1 MKFCHY
7 HLAKKCNKAGK
18 CNWAHYV
25 DEIPFCKFDNKC
37 TNKIKCGFRHSSEN
51 EYDFARRLGV
61 GGEAVIRKSPP
72 EDIINMGVIKITSNM
87 NIFKMHEQGKLL
99 GKIIKF

>member
-1 MKFCHY
+1 
-7 HLAKKCNKAGK
+7 
-18 CNWAHYV
+18 
-25 DEIPFCKFDNKC
+25 
-37 TNKIKCGFRHSSEN
+37 
-51 EYDFARRLGV
+51 V
-61 GGEAVIRKSPP
+61 GAVIRKSPP